1 MAKKIRMVFAASEE
15 LRSKIIAYCEKHKST
30 GMTIS
35 LFCRLAATE
44 YLQNHD
50 K

>member
-15 LRSKIIAYCEKHKST
+15 LRSRIVAYCEKHKNS

-35 LFCRLAATE
+35 LFCRLAAIE